1 MSLDS
6 TVRGKATSL
15 VALIIL
21 KGWGMGSVRYWDLC
35 RHVCYE

>member
-21 KGWGMGSVRYWDLC
+21 KGWGMGSVRYWALC